1 MIRRSLFIATAG
13 FLLVGLSV
21 GQTLP
26 GGSFA
31 SGLGFG
37 GALTVGQDY
46 IAGGTAP
53 VGWPRGTEPAGVVTI
68 YRAGAD
74 GQFVEVQEVRGPNSA
89 QGDLFGRSV
98 FATDMMLVVGAP
110 GEGAAHIYTPSGS
123 GLTYRAS
130 VSPSGMAD
138 GAEFGGAYS
147 RGGLRSSTMA
157 VAARQLAVTSFNAES
172 KTGAVHIFGFDPA
185 MAVGRQVDILRG
197 TEGEG
202 FGHSVAGDGNILVVG
217 APEANDGHGAAY
229 VYAYDDI
236 NKWQSIGTITAE
248 SDRPAGVGRSVA
260 VSGGTIYVG
269 AASLGSGAVLR
280 AMVHDGMLHTMA
292 PITEGPVAEGT
303 RAAYRFGGTIA
314 ADGARL
320 LVSGGGRVFV
330 YEDGTLA
337 TTIESTG
344 ERNQVSFGTSLALR
358 GDLVAVGS
366 PGAED
371 EAGTATAFVGG
382 ADGTFTEAG
391 LLAAELTYLSAVT
404 GEDVRCEEGQ
414 AAHFS
419 CEGMDLIAFLPISD
433 VAGSR
438 GVGMTD
444 IWGWTD
450 EVTGKEWV
458 LLGRTDGTAFVDI
471 SNPNMPVYVG
481 ELLRTPGSP
490 RSGWR
495 DMKVY
500 RDHAYIVADGAEA
513 HGVQVFDLR
522 QLRDVAPE
530 EMPKTFEM
538 TNHYPGTN
546 STHNIVINEETGFAY
561 AVGNRS
567 GGETC
572 QGQLH
577 MISLADPGNPTFAGC
592 YGLADAG
599 GTHDAQC
606 VIYRGDDDDYRGR
619 EICFNSNG
627 GTFIIADVT
636 DKADP
641 KTLAQTDYPN
651 QAYTHQGWLTDDH
664 NIFYMNDELDELN
677 NLVSGTRTLIW
688 DVSDLDDPVL
698 AGEFTHDNKASDHN
712 LYVRGNTMYQS
723 NYQAGVRMLD
733 ISNPL
738 EPRYIGH
745 FDTVPFGE
753 DEPGFGGSWSNYPY
767 FDSGVIAISSRGEG
781 LFLVKKQEL
790 DL

>member
-37 GALTVGQDY
+37 GAITVGKDY

-157 VAARQLAVTSFNAES
+157 MAARQLAVT
-172 KTGAVHIFGFDPA
+172 
-185 MAVGRQVDILRG
+185 
-197 TEGEG
+197 
-202 FGHSVAGDGNILVVG
+202 
-217 APEANDGHGAAY
+217 
-229 VYAYDDI
+229 YAYDDI

-500 RDHAYIVADGAEA
+500 RDHA
-513 HGVQVFDLR
+513 
-522 QLRDVAPE
+522 
-530 EMPKTFEM
+530 
-538 TNHYPGTN
+538 
-546 STHNIVINEETGFAY
+546 
-561 AVGNRS
+561 
-567 GGETC
+567 
-572 QGQLH
+572 
-577 MISLADPGNPTFAGC
+577 
-592 YGLADAG
+592 
-599 GTHDAQC
+599 
-606 VIYRGDDDDYRGR
+606 
-619 EICFNSNG
+619 
-627 GTFIIADVT
+627 
-636 DKADP
+636 
-641 KTLAQTDYPN
+641 
-651 QAYTHQGWLTDDH
+651 
-664 NIFYMNDELDELN
+664 
-677 NLVSGTRTLIW
+677 
-688 DVSDLDDPVL
+688 
-698 AGEFTHDNKASDHN
+698 
-712 LYVRGNTMYQS
+712 
-723 NYQAGVRMLD
+723 
-733 ISNPL
+733 
-738 EPRYIGH
+738 
-745 FDTVPFGE
+745 
-753 DEPGFGGSWSNYPY
+753 
-767 FDSGVIAISSRGEG
+767 
-781 LFLVKKQEL
+781 
-790 DL
+790 